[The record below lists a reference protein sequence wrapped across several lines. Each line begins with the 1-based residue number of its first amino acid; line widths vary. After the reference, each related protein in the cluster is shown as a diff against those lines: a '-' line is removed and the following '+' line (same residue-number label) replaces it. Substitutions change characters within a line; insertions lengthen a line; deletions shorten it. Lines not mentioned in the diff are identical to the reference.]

1 MGGGMRRSGSIVLVA
16 TVVASCL
23 TLLGFLVTFVWPLVS
38 TGILLNLLNPSAG
51 LVDWI
56 WPGGMH
62 SGRPLGI
69 FSAYFLIGFNF
80 IIWWVLAFLLVF
92 FSRRLASA
100 R

>member
-1 MGGGMRRSGSIVLVA
+1 MRRSGSIVLVA

-23 TLLGFLVTFVWPLVS
+23 TLLGFLVTFVWPLAS
-38 TGILLNLLNPSAG
+38 MGILLNPSAG

-62 SGRPLGI
+62 SGRLLGI